1 MTDDDRLILSG
12 DINETGAAQAV
23 TGREL
28 RAPAPADIEAMLT
41 QARRFRMQ
49 GHRMQAIQCCQEWIA
64 VHTPQPRVL
73 ALLGQ
78 LFREEDRHPEALRCI
93 QLAIAADPAN
103 TAYQDQY
110 DELIDLVFRGTT
122 PTAPARPR
130 VAAPAKGARTR
141 VAALVAPLP
150 THRFLKTGAVAAA
163 FLVSLVGLSF
173 AFTARDGERVE
184 APRRASH
191 ARPVAVY
198 TAQPAAETAPSSAV
212 AVPSPATVPPHSVP
226 SPPPSIAPAPRGIL
240 TIPNVVGMPA
250 LKAEGELTA
259 LGLLVITKAAQDP
272 AQPVQVVLACDP
284 KPGTQLARGA
294 IVKIDV
300 NQAVANAAQQA
311 AAGIEVPACE
321 GRDGREVVRELTRL
335 GLTPKVSTEASRLQP
350 AGYVLRTYP
359 AAGERLSVG
368 GELVLMLAR

>member
-1 MTDDDRLILSG
+1 
-12 DINETGAAQAV
+12 
-23 TGREL
+23 
-28 RAPAPADIEAMLT
+28 
-41 QARRFRMQ
+41 
-49 GHRMQAIQCCQEWIA
+49 
-64 VHTPQPRVL
+64 
-73 ALLGQ
+73 
-78 LFREEDRHPEALRCI
+78 
-93 QLAIAADPAN
+93 
-103 TAYQDQY
+103 
-110 DELIDLVFRGTT
+110 
-122 PTAPARPR
+122 
-130 VAAPAKGARTR
+130 
-141 VAALVAPLP
+141 
-150 THRFLKTGAVAAA
+150 
-163 FLVSLVGLSF
+163 
-173 AFTARDGERVE
+173 
-184 APRRASH
+184 
-191 ARPVAVY
+191 
-198 TAQPAAETAPSSAV
+198 
-212 AVPSPATVPPHSVP
+212 
-226 SPPPSIAPAPRGIL
+226 
-240 TIPNVVGMPA
+240 MPA